1 MGFKNYFS
9 KQARKPSGIFGQL
22 FMSKIFDIGNIFLN
36 TFMKEMLSL
45 ENTDYV
51 LEIGFGTG
59 KLISEMADI
68 VNKGLIE
75 GIDFSETMV
84 AIAQKRNKK
93 YIDKGKIIIKQGDF
107 EKTSYNDNSFDKIC
121 SANTIYFWKH
131 PDNYIKKISKILKPG
146 GKLVLGFA
154 DKEYLQRKKL
164 SRNIFQFYSKDD
176 IKQLLKRNGFSNV
189 IDIITREKGSQKC
202 HCAIAMK

>member
-9 KQARKPSGIFGQL
+9 KQARKPSGIFGRL

-36 TFMKEMLSL
+36 NFMKEMLTL
-45 ENTDYV
+45 EKTDHV

-59 KLISEMADI
+59 KLISEMAVI

-75 GIDFSETMV
+75 GIDFSDTMA

-93 YIDKGKIIIKQGDF
+93 YIGKGKIIIKQGDF

-131 PDNYIKKISKILKPG
+131 PDSYIKKINRILKPG

-176 IKQLLKRNGFSNV
+176 IEQLLKRNGFSNV